1 MRQVWWAGCLCL
13 AATVGQAQ
21 EQARSQ
27 EPAAREIPG
36 IVKLERVRL
45 PADLA
50 YDRAG
55 FAALSAGAVPEPD
68 GLGQAADVVRDGWW
82 RIQPD
87 RSLQEPRLL
96 VYQPHGA
103 RVRVLSAAG
112 ESVQDAFRRDLDRQY
127 ARSALVFAVPGEG
140 PVLMQVEG
148 APHPLKIAV
157 QSRAQHLA
165 DSLDQTRLLALGV
178 GLLAGLALAVLLH
191 WIMLHERVYLLYPAA
206 VSLQL
211 LYVLCLH
218 GEAYALPGFRWLAR
232 FGSTGIGFIG
242 VLVTIASVCLLLD
255 YAELRKRAPRFGPAL
270 RWAGVALPALLLL
283 ALALPWPADKRWFP
297 AVADPLTVAIH
308 LLMVAALVQAWRN
321 GGRLAGFMLVAW
333 LPLALISAGRLV
345 QLTRDEAIMPWLE
358 YGLLLALVF
367 SAVVLALG
375 LADRMLGFRRER
387 DHAKEHALRDALT
400 GVFNRAGIEHRIDW
414 AILNS
419 RAERES
425 LSLLFLDLDNFKR
438 INDSFGHA
446 VGDSCLR
453 AVVRTVSAELHYG
466 DQFGRLGGEEFV
478 LALAASGTQ
487 RAMAVAERIRR
498 RIERSCMHVDG
509 APVGLTVSIGVA
521 ECHRGDTV
529 ASLIGRADKAMYAAK
544 HAGRNRVILLDIYG
558 EYARGNP
565 FAPLPLR

>member
-1 MRQVWWAGCLCL
+1 MRKFWGAGLLCL
-13 AATVGQAQ
+13 VALMGYA
-21 EQARSQ
+21 Q
-27 EPAAREIPG
+27 EPAAREEAPG
-36 IVKLERVRL
+36 IVKLERVQL
-45 PADLA
+45 PAVLA
-50 YDRAG
+50 YDPARFAELAAEAPSEPGGLAQAG
-55 FAALSAGAVPEPD
+55 G
-68 GLGQAADVVRDGWW
+68 VVRDGWW

-87 RSLQEPRLL
+87 RSLAEPRLL

-103 RVRVLSAAG
+103 RVRVLSSAG

-127 ARSALVFAVPGEG
+127 ARSALVFAVDGQG
-140 PVLMQVEG
+140 PLLMQVEG
-148 APHPLKIAV
+148 ARHPLKIAV
-157 QSRAQHLA
+157 QSRSQHLA
-165 DSLDQTRLLALGV
+165 DSLDQTRWLGLAV
-178 GLLAGLALAVLLH
+178 GLLAGLALAVFLH

-232 FGSTGIGFIG
+232 FGAPGIGFIG
-242 VLVTIASVCLLLD
+242 MLVTIASVYLLLD
-255 YAELRKRAPRFGPAL
+255 YAELRKRAPRLSRAL
-270 RWAGVALPALLLL
+270 WQVGVLLPALLLL
-283 ALALPWPADKRWFP
+283 ALVLPWPADKSWFSW
-297 AVADPLTVAIH
+297 AADPLTVGTH
-308 LLMVAALVQAWRN
+308 VLMMVALAYAWRQ
-321 GGRLAGFMLVAW
+321 GARLAGFMLVAW
-333 LPLALISAGRLV
+333 LPLATISVGRFV
-345 QLTRDEAIMPWLE
+345 QLSRDQAVVPWMENSLV
-358 YGLLLALVF
+358 LALVF

-438 INDSFGHA
+438 INDNFGHA

-453 AVVRTVSAELHYG
+453 AVVRTVSAELQYG

-487 RAMAVAERIRR
+487 RAMNVAERIRR
-498 RIERSCMHVDG
+498 RVERNCMQVDG
-509 APVGLTVSIGVA
+509 APVGLTLSIGVA

-529 ASLIGRADKAMYAAK
+529 ASLIERADKAMYAAK

-565 FAPLPLR
+565 FSPMPLK